1 MKAARNVFLS
11 LLRNITVLTTKRH
24 RLASLAEAPGAE
36 APVQSPGTACTL
48 PGPIS
53 PPLALRGTAR
63 VSCLWLLAHSIQDTP
78 KKETHDEYAWKT
90 SLPIVRGHSSCRN
103 RQGCRF
109 RTKTH
114 PRTPGGAGK
123 PETPC
128 FPPSSSWEEY
138 NSALRQPP
146 RKLLWEQTLLLTIQ
160 KWDKSISN
168 PLEKLPVSTTSSAS
182 TTRSETLHF
191 KGAQFSLITSESTK
205 ILHFLSDQKAPKQKW
220 EFLWMNE
227 SWQVRYHLCWQ
238 DNALGFNKTK
248 LTSSCVTYPLTL
260 GRLRVP
266 SSVLWASDNFRTNH
280 TVARLTLNSNSFRF
294 NISNLLHR

>member
-11 LLRNITVLTTKRH
+11 LLRNITVITTKRCP
-24 RLASLAEAPGAE
+24 LASLSEAPG
-36 APVQSPGTACTL
+36 VQSPGSACTL

-63 VSCLWLLAHSIQDTP
+63 VSCLWLLAHSLQDTP
-78 KKETHDEYAWKT
+78 KGETHDEYAWKT
-90 SLPIVRGHSSCRN
+90 SLPIVRGHSSWRN
-103 RQGCRF
+103 RQGYRF
-109 RTKTH
+109 RAKTH
-114 PRTPGGAGK
+114 PRTGGGAGK

-168 PLEKLPVSTTSSAS
+168 PLEKLGVSTTSS
-182 TTRSETLHF
+182 ETLHS
-191 KGAQFSLITSESTK
+191 KGAPFSLLTSESRKT
-205 ILHFLSDQKAPKQKW
+205 LHFLSDQKTPKRKW
-220 EFLWMNE
+220 EFLWKNE

-238 DNALGFNKTK
+238 DSKSYLKLCDLIVWLTRSHLGASGYQVLSSEQVIFSEPTK
-248 LTSSCVTYPLTL
+248 L
-260 GRLRVP
+260 
-266 SSVLWASDNFRTNH
+266 
-280 TVARLTLNSNSFRF
+280 
-294 NISNLLHR
+294 

>member
-11 LLRNITVLTTKRH
+11 LLRNITVITTKRCP
-24 RLASLAEAPGAE
+24 LASLSEAPG
-36 APVQSPGTACTL
+36 VQSPGSACTL

-63 VSCLWLLAHSIQDTP
+63 VSCLWLLAHSLQDTP
-78 KKETHDEYAWKT
+78 KGETHDEYAWKT
-90 SLPIVRGHSSCRN
+90 SLPIVRGHSSWRN
-103 RQGCRF
+103 RQGYRF

-114 PRTPGGAGK
+114 PRTGGGAGK

-168 PLEKLPVSTTSSAS
+168 PLEKLGVSTTSS
-182 TTRSETLHF
+182 ETLHS
-191 KGAQFSLITSESTK
+191 KGAQFSLITSESRKT
-205 ILHFLSDQKAPKQKW
+205 LHLLSDQKAPKWTW

-238 DNALGFNKTK
+238 DSALGFNKTK
-248 LTSSCVTYPLTL
+248 ITSNCVTYPLTL
-260 GRLRVP
+260 GHLRVP
-266 SSVLWASDNFRTNH
+266 GSVLWASDLFRTNQ
-280 TVARLTLNSNSFRF
+280 TIARLTLDSNSFRF

>member
-36 APVQSPGTACTL
+36 APVQSPWTACTL

-168 PLEKLPVSTTSSAS
+168 PLEKLPVSTTRSAS

-191 KGAQFSLITSESTK
+191 KGAVFPDHKWEHKNFAFPIWPEGSKAKMRVPLNEWIDKSGITFAGRTVLWGLIKKITS
-205 ILHFLSDQKAPKQKW
+205 
-220 EFLWMNE
+220 N
-227 SWQVRYHLCWQ
+227 
-238 DNALGFNKTK
+238 
-248 LTSSCVTYPLTL
+248 CVTYPLTL
-260 GRLRVP
+260 GCLRVP
-266 SSVLWASDNFRTNH
+266 GSVLWASDIFGTNQ
-280 TVARLTLNSNSFRF
+280 TIARLALDSNSFRF